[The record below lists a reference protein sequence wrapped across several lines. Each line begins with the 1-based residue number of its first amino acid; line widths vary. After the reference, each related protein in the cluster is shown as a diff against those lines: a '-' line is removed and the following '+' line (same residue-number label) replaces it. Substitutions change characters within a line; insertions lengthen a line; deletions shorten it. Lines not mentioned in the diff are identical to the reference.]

1 LANGFIIDRTLRL
14 PTGEVR
20 MSEAALANVPLQPG
34 LLAIAAAL
42 LGIASLKDIAVRTIP
57 DAVSLG
63 LLAIGVAIRVADGN
77 ELSALVA
84 SSAVFVMTALCWRC
98 GWLGG
103 GDVKLVTACA
113 WLVPPSLVPTLVLTT
128 AVVGGVLACLYLSLS
143 WMGRMTSARICSLRP
158 HSLAGRI
165 WRVERW
171 RISRHAGL
179 PYGCAIAVATLLT
192 LSGR

>member
-1 LANGFIIDRTLRL
+1 
-14 PTGEVR
+14 
-20 MSEAALANVPLQPG
+20 MSKAALASVPLQPG
-34 LLAIAAAL
+34 LIAIAAAL

-84 SSAVFVMTALCWRC
+84 SSAVFVVTALSWRC

-143 WMGRMTSARICSLRP
+143 WLARPTSRPICSLRP
-158 HSLAGRI
+158 QSLAGRI

-171 RISRHAGL
+171 RINRHASL

>member
-84 SSAVFVMTALCWRC
+84 SSAVFVVTALSWRC

-143 WMGRMTSARICSLRP
+143 WLARPTSRPICSLRP
-158 HSLAGRI
+158 QSLAGRI

>member
-1 LANGFIIDRTLRL
+1 
-14 PTGEVR
+14 
-20 MSEAALANVPLQPG
+20 MSKAALASVPLQPG
-34 LLAIAAAL
+34 LIAIAAAL

-84 SSAVFVMTALCWRC
+84 SSAVFVVTALSWRC

-143 WMGRMTSARICSLRP
+143 WLARPTSRPICRCVRNRSRDASGVLNGGASAGMPACRMAAPSPWQLCSLC
-158 HSLAGRI
+158 LVGEGKC
-165 WRVERW
+165 WRV
-171 RISRHAGL
+171 SPCLG
-179 PYGCAIAVATLLT
+179 
-192 LSGR
+192 

>member
-1 LANGFIIDRTLRL
+1 
-14 PTGEVR
+14 
-20 MSEAALANVPLQPG
+20 MSEAALASVPLRPG
-34 LLAIAAAL
+34 LIVIAAAL

-63 LLAIGVAIRVADGN
+63 LLTIGVAIRVADGD

-84 SSAVFVMTALCWRC
+84 SSAVFVVTALCWRC

-143 WMGRMTSARICSLRP
+143 WLARATSRPICTLRP
-158 HSLAGRI
+158 QSLAGRI